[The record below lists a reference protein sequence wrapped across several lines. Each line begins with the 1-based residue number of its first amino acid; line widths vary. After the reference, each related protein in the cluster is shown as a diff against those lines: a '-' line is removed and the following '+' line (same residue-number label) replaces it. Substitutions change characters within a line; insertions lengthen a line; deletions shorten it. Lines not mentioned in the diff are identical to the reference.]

1 MNEKFSV
8 DIDNVIM
15 LKYRPEYLN
24 YGNKFK
30 LTYGNSSD
38 WYVLMVCKNE
48 QCEYEKFGEGS
59 YRELLDLQMDYNF
72 KKEQIKEITNLI
84 LETIKQNKI

>member
-1 MNEKFSV
+1 MEE
-8 DIDNVIM
+8 
-15 LKYRPEYLN
+15 LEYCDKCGYAMEWL
-24 YGNKFK
+24 
-30 LTYGNSSD
+30 D
-38 WYVLMVCKNE
+38 E
-48 QCEYEKFGEGS
+48 CEYCGDNYCEYCGIQGEGS